1 MVLFFAIPLSKKN
14 VRSKTM
20 SNKSVIGG
28 DRGVDSTTIELNVNM
43 AHKTNKEFW
52 NTIGSEFLGVT
63 ALPQYGAFV
72 SEDKIAF
79 AGGNAG
85 KKGIGNWLWK
95 WSFIKIFL

>member
-1 MVLFFAIPLSKKN
+1 MG
-14 VRSKTM
+14 
-20 SNKSVIGG
+20 NKSVIGG

-72 SEDKIAF
+72 SEDKLHLL
-79 AGGNAG
+79 G
-85 KKGIGNWLWK
+85 KCREKRYWK
-95 WSFIKIFL
+95 LVAEMVIH